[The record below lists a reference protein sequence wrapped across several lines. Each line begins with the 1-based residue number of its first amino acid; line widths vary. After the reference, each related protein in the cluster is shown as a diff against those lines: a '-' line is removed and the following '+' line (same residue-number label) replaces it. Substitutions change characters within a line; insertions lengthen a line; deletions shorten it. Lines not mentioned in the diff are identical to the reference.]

1 MNNQWYSLIPAAR
14 AKMMMAFLATSLAVQ
29 AQAAEPSIFKTN
41 EPQELSILNSGSLS
55 LQKRLDMIASA
66 KRSIEVEFFI
76 YNIDQAGRLF
86 TQALVKKARE
96 GVRVRVLVDYG
107 WPVAKLDKFYA
118 TVLTKNGVEV
128 RYYNPH
134 VSFELFKG
142 QFRSHRKALIID
154 DSEAMTG
161 GRNIA
166 DEYFDL
172 SIDYNFIDRD
182 IHVRGSVALAMRRSF
197 DRFWMS
203 EMTQVAEMATL
214 PKSPYIET
222 QHPTRAEES
231 RRRFQSEMARAQ
243 DYLITNQQDRDVL
256 KAVRAVAIA
265 DRKNVQTRVCR
276 DTIFAADMPG
286 IGENR
291 RVLFNE
297 IQNQLREVKSSV
309 HIESPYFVTT
319 KKNGINLFLGFLR
332 NKVDVTVY
340 TNSLHS
346 TDAIYTTATFYPRI
360 GEMIEAGMNAFIY
373 KGQSLQNQSY
383 ISEAVKNARWGI
395 HAKSAVLDSK
405 TTIVGTFNVD
415 PRSSN
420 INAEMAII
428 CRDNPTLAADVL
440 NSMKVHE
447 QHSVQLDKNGD
458 PVDGS
463 SAFENVNLPKRI
475 LYYLSGPISN
485 SLDFLL

>member
-1 MNNQWYSLIPAAR
+1 MFGKVLSAVLVSG
-14 AKMMMAFLATSLAVQ
+14 FLTQ
-29 AQAAEPSIFKTN
+29 AQAAEPYVFKTN
-41 EPQELSILNSGSLS
+41 EPQQLSILNSGSLS

-107 WPVAKLDKFYA
+107 WPVAKLDRFYA
-118 TVLTKNGVEV
+118 TVLMKNGVEV

-134 VSFELFKG
+134 ISFELFKG

-154 DSEAMTG
+154 DIEAMTG

-172 SIDYNFIDRD
+172 STDYNFIDRD
-182 IHVRGSVALAMRRSF
+182 IHVRGSVAAAMRASF
-197 DRFWMS
+197 DRFWFS
-203 EMTQVAEMATL
+203 EMTQVADVAVA
-214 PKSPYIET
+214 PKHSPYIET
-222 QHPTRAEES
+222 QQQAHVEES
-231 RRRFQSEMARAQ
+231 RRRFQAEMARAQ
-243 DYLITNQQDRDVL
+243 DYLATNENDRAVL
-256 KAVRAVAIA
+256 KSVRAMAIA
-265 DRKNVQTRVCR
+265 DRKSVQPRVCR
-276 DTIFAADMPG
+276 DTTFAADMPG
-286 IGENR
+286 IGDDR

-297 IQNQLREVKSSV
+297 IQNQLRQVNHSV

-319 KKNGINLFLGFLR
+319 KNGIQILLGYLKK
-332 NKVDVTVY
+332 NIGITVY

-346 TDAIYTTATFYPRI
+346 TDAIYTTATFYPRV
-360 GEMIEAGMNAFIY
+360 GELIDAGMNVFIY

-383 ISEAVKNARWGI
+383 ISPEVKNARWGI
-395 HAKSAVLDSK
+395 HAKSAVLDEK
-405 TTIVGTFNVD
+405 TIIVGTFNVD
-415 PRSSN
+415 PRSRN

-440 NSMKVHE
+440 NSMKAHE
-447 QHSVQLDKNGD
+447 QHSVQLNTNGD
-458 PVDGS
+458 PVDGT
-463 SAFENVNLPKRI
+463 SAFENVSLPKRI